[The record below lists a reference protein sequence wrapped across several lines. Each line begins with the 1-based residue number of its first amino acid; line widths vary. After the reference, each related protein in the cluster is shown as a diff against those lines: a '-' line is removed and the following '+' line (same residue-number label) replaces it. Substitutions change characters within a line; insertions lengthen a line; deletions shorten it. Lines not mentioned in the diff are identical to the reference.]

1 MYSLKIKN
9 ILLVGCGEIGSRHLQ
24 ALAKMEMPVRIWAI
38 DPSSRSLEIAKA
50 RFKEIPINENIQSIK
65 FESEIPD
72 NLDSMD
78 LCIISTTSKIRFF
91 VLKQIIEK
99 ISCKNIIFEKV
110 LFQKEEHYIEA
121 DKIIEDKK
129 IKCWVNNFRR
139 EEKYWKNVKKYFE
152 NKGNFRLYYGKS
164 DWRLCTN
171 AIHIMDLIEWL
182 SNEKIVEVDGSSLDD
197 EIYESK
203 RSGFIELTGKI
214 TGKTSNKGTFEMHA
228 IKDIQDNKVEF
239 KISNQDTRLFV
250 NEAKGEGILMRKEN
264 NWKPEKHRFQIR
276 FQSDR
281 TQEIVKSILE
291 TGDCNLPTFNESANT
306 HKPLLK
312 SIIKHL
318 NKISNSKYDSCPIT

>member
-1 MYSLKIKN
+1 MEAVAAVAGLAAVGAAKGLGAIVRAFDTRLAVREQVESL
-9 ILLVGCGEIGSRHLQ
+9 GGEFLELDFPDEDGEGGGGYAKTMSDEFVKAEMKLFAEQAIEVDIIITTALIPGREAPKLITAGMVESMREGSVIVD
-24 ALAKMEMPVRIWAI
+24 LAAE
-38 DPSSRSLEIAKA
+38 
-50 RFKEIPINENIQSIK
+50 QG
-65 FESEIPD
+65 
-72 NLDSMD
+72 
-78 LCIISTTSKIRFF
+78 
-91 VLKQIIEK
+91 
-99 ISCKNIIFEKV
+99 
-110 LFQKEEHYIEA
+110 
-121 DKIIEDKK
+121 
-129 IKCWVNNFRR
+129 
-139 EEKYWKNVKKYFE
+139 
-152 NKGNFRLYYGKS
+152 GN
-164 DWRLCTN
+164 CT
-171 AIHIMDLIEWL
+171 LTVP
-182 SNEKIVEVDGSSLDD
+182 NEKIVEVDGSSLDE

-214 TGKTSNKGTFEMHA
+214 TGKTSNKGTFELHA
-228 IKDIQDNKVEF
+228 IKNIQDNEVEF

-250 NEAKGEGILMRKEN
+250 NEAKGEGILMRGGN